1 MDTPIQK
8 PFIALLKNVTPPHLS
23 LAEAL
28 MKLLET
34 SVDSVYRRLR
44 CETEPTLSETLSIC
58 KHFDLPIEA
67 LSAVHSEIVAFRT
80 KTLSSDSDSFGH
92 SLQVLHNDLS
102 WIMKYPND
110 HLIYAWLNNMV
121 SKSTTPSVVA
131 KKSRNQFFQRL
142 HKGVAIFSHQV
153 LTD

>member
-23 LAEAL
+23 LAEPL
-28 MKLLET
+28 RKLLET

-58 KHFDLPIEA
+58 KHFDLTIEA

-80 KTLSSDSDSFGH
+80 KKLSSDSDSFGH

-110 HLIYAWLNNMV
+110 HLIYAWLNNML
-121 SKSTTPSVVA
+121 SKSTTLSVVA
-131 KKSRNQFFQRL
+131 KKSPNQFFQRL
-142 HKGVAIFSHQV
+142 HKGVAIFRHQV